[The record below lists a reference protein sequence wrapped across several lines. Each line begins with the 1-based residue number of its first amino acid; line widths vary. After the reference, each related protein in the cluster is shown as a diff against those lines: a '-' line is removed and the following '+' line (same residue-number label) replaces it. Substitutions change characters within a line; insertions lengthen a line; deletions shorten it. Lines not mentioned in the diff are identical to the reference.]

1 MILVAFSMTWLLVST
16 RPPALS
22 TMPVPAACSLLYC
35 SVVLMMT
42 RLGSTFF
49 RTAASLALVPGGV
62 LGMIG
67 TGLLLGNGAAG
78 TALMLGAGAAE
89 ALDVGWYSA
98 TTVPAP
104 RAPAAS
110 ATAR

>member
-1 MILVAFSMTWLLVST
+1 MTWLLVRI
-16 RPPALS
+16 RPLELS

-49 RTAASLALVPGGV
+49 STAASAALVPGAMP
-62 LGMIG
+62 GMIG
-67 TGLLLGNGAAG
+67 LGLLP
-78 TALMLGAGAAE
+78 GAGAAG
-89 ALDVGWYSA
+89 AALRRGAGAAAGLDVGWYSPP
-98 TTVPAP
+98 TVPAP

-110 ATAR
+110 ATAM

>member
-1 MILVAFSMTWLLVST
+1 
-16 RPPALS
+16 
-22 TMPVPAACSLLYC
+22 MPVPAACSLLYC

-49 RTAASLALVPGGV
+49 STAASLADVPGAV
-62 LGMIG
+62 LGGG
-67 TGLLLGNGAAG
+67 TGLLLGIGTAGAAG
-78 TALMLGAGAAE
+78 AALMLGAGAAE
-89 ALDVGWYSA
+89 ELDVGWYSA

-110 ATAR
+110 ATAT

>member
-1 MILVAFSMTWLLVST
+1 
-16 RPPALS
+16 
-22 TMPVPAACSLLYC
+22 MP
-35 SVVLMMT
+35 
-42 RLGSTFF
+42 
-49 RTAASLALVPGGV
+49 
-62 LGMIG
+62 GMIG
-67 TGLLLGNGAAG
+67 AGLLLGNGAAG

-89 ALDVGWYSA
+89 VLPDVGWYTA